1 MRERVSAEKRIRLAK
16 YEEEHRNK
24 IDNRI
29 YKPGDLVLVRNS
41 IIESSMSRK
50 MKPRYLGPVVILRR
64 SKGGSYIVCELDG
77 SVWQNKVGAFRI
89 IPYFARKRIHLEEEI
104 YRLIDLNKEDL
115 DKLDNEGLEDS
126 VDSNDYAF
134 EGVNLDQTGLDEE
147 GYGSEVDDDGLSGDE
162 QEL

>member
-1 MRERVSAEKRIRLAK
+1 M
-16 YEEEHRNK
+16 
-24 IDNRI
+24 
-29 YKPGDLVLVRNS
+29 
-41 IIESSMSRK
+41 
-50 MKPRYLGPVVILRR
+50 
-64 SKGGSYIVCELDG
+64 CELDG

-115 DKLDNEGLEDS
+115 DKLDKEGLEDS
-126 VDSNDYAF
+126 IGSNDYAF